1 MDTVGFDV
9 LNQEPSR
16 QPGIVSRGRASGES
30 EMSPAS
36 SRNAASRI
44 AILDGWRAVSIV
56 AVLAGHLLP
65 LGPSQFQLNAAVAA
79 SGMAIFFTLSGF
91 LIASILRN
99 DPDVRRFLIHRI
111 CRIVPLAWLAMVI
124 LAFANH
130 ADLATVAA
138 NALFYANLPPA
149 RLMYGGEHLWSLCVE
164 VQFYGVAALL
174 VLIAGRRGLY
184 ALPVAALVITGM
196 RIFAGETISIVTW
209 HRVDEIL
216 AGATLALVLAAAGVP
231 GRKIALPRWLP
242 ILLGGCLLA
251 SAHPALPW
259 LGYCRPYFAAA
270 MVGCSI
276 VASPAWL
283 RRALESAPARYVAEI
298 SYALYV
304 VHAMLSATWL
314 GSGNGSMLQK
324 YALRP
329 VLIAATWGLAHLSTF
344 HFERRWIALG
354 KRLADDRE
362 PVAANPGA
370 PGTGAV

>member
-1 MDTVGFDV
+1 M
-9 LNQEPSR
+9 
-16 QPGIVSRGRASGES
+16 
-30 EMSPAS
+30 
-36 SRNAASRI
+36 
-44 AILDGWRAVSIV
+44 LDGWRAVSIL

-65 LGPSQFQLNAAVAA
+65 LGPSRFQMNAAVAA

-99 DPDVRRFLIHRI
+99 DPNVRRFLVHRI
-111 CRIVPLAWLAMVI
+111 FRIVPLAWLAMAI

-130 ADLATVAA
+130 ANLATVAA
-138 NALFYANLPPA
+138 NLLFYANLPPA
-149 RLMYGGEHLWSLCVE
+149 RLMDGGEHLWSLCVE
-164 VQFYGVAALL
+164 VQFYAVAALL

-184 ALPVAALVITGM
+184 ALPVAALATTGF
-196 RIFAGETISIVTW
+196 RIFAGETMSIITW
-209 HRVDEIL
+209 HRIDEIL

-242 ILLGGCLLA
+242 LVFAACLLA

-270 MVGCSI
+270 MVGSSI
-276 VASPAWL
+276 VAAPGWL
-283 RRALESAPARYVAEI
+283 RCVLESALARYVADI

-304 VHAMLSATWL
+304 VHAMLSATWF
-314 GSGNGSMLQK
+314 GSGNGSILQK

-344 HFERRWIALG
+344 HFERRWIAFG
-354 KRLADDRE
+354 KRLAGDRV
-362 PVAANPGA
+362 PAATNPDS
-370 PGTGAV
+370 PGTSAV